1 MSSNTHLNASSTTT
15 QLQSNTSFTNK
26 PQQMQQVLAT
36 SASIPTLSTRLKVK
50 PNAGLAEASKSSQ
63 NTSIIQKGTTKPSRI
78 GRMIP
83 KSTPNERRL
92 DAKEN
97 EPMQT

>member
-1 MSSNTHLNASSTTT
+1 
-15 QLQSNTSFTNK
+15 
-26 PQQMQQVLAT
+26 MQHVLAT

-50 PNAGLAEASKSSQ
+50 PNAALAETHKNSQ
-63 NTSIIQKGTTKPSRI
+63 ATSIIQKGTTKPSRVV
-78 GRMIP
+78 RMIP

-92 DAKEN
+92 DTKEN